1 MNKKIII
8 LFALATFLILP
19 VAVFAIS
26 YPDMPGD
33 DLDIRA
39 AIDGIFA
46 FIWPIFIAIA
56 MGMFIWAGFLYLTA
70 NGEVGKLSLAGKAV
84 IGGTIG
90 LAIAFLASSMP
101 FIVNNILFPPP
112 PPPAV
117 CGDTAPACDG
127 TCPAGQ
133 ACIVGLSENCI
144 CN

>member
-1 MNKKIII
+1 MNKKIIV
-8 LFALATFLILP
+8 LFALATFLVLP

-84 IGGTIG
+84 IGGAIG

-112 PPPAV
+112 PPPPPPPAA
-117 CGDTAPACDG
+117 CGDSAPACNG
-127 TCPAGQ
+127 TCPEGKT
-133 ACIVGLSENCI
+133 CKPS
-144 CN
+144 